1 MRISELAAETEV
13 AVPTIKYYLREG
25 LLPEGVRTAAT
36 QADYGPRHVERLRVV
51 RALVSAGVSVAEI
64 RKVVAALDAPPPG
77 AYDLLGVAHGAVTPP
92 VPDDIDTAAAEVLY
106 ERLGGRPGTCE
117 PRLLGG
123 LAVALGTLERAG
135 FAVPPDVL
143 EVYIA
148 SARRIAEAE
157 IEGIPAHSIEDAVR
171 YVVLG
176 TVLTEPLL
184 LALRRAAQQIVSGE
198 QFAQAEGPAN
208 G

>member
-1 MRISELAAETEV
+1 MRISELAATTDV

-51 RALVSAGVSVAEI
+51 RALVAAGVSVAEI
-64 RKVVAALDAPPPG
+64 RKVVAALDDPPAGP
-77 AYDLLGVAHGAVTPP
+77 YDLLGIAHAAVTPG
-92 VPDDIDTAAAEVLY
+92 VPAGIDTSRAEELY

-117 PRLLGG
+117 PGLLGG
-123 LAVALGTLERAG
+123 LATALATLERAG
-135 FAVPPDVL
+135 FTVPSDVL
-143 EVYIA
+143 DAYVT
-148 SARRIAEAE
+148 SARRIADAE
-157 IEGIPAHSIEDAVR
+157 IAGIPDDSIESAVR

-184 LALRRAAQQIVSGE
+184 LALRRAAQQIVSSERYGR
-198 QFAQAEGPAN
+198 
-208 G
+208 